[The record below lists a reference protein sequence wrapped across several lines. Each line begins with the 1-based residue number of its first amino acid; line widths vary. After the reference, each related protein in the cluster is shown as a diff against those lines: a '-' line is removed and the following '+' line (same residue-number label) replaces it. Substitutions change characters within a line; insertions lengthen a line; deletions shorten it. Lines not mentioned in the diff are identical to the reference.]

1 MSESGFAYREGA
13 LHAEQVP
20 LADIAAEVG
29 TPAYVYCA
37 SAIAARYRRL
47 RAAFGAAPPAIYYAL
62 KANSNQAVIATLA
75 AEGAGADVVSA
86 GEIARAVAAGVPAEK
101 IVFAGVGKT
110 ADEIAYGI
118 AAGIRQFNVESL
130 PELALLNRVAADRG
144 AVAEAALRI
153 NPNVDARTHAKITT
167 GKAENKFG
175 IDLGHVADAF
185 RAAAAMPAVRLSGLS
200 MHIGSQLTSL
210 EPYRE
215 AFARLA
221 ELTEELGRAG
231 IAIDH
236 LDLGGGLGVDYHGSR
251 SPEPEAYAAVLLDAV
266 GHLGCSLAIEPG
278 RWLVAPA
285 GVLLARV
292 VQVKEGATRR
302 FVILDAAMN
311 DLIRPTLY
319 DAHHEILP
327 VRQPPANAPMARA
340 DVVGPICESGD
351 TFARD
356 RDLPAL
362 AVDDLMVFRDAG
374 AYGAVMSSTY
384 NSRPLVAEVL
394 VRGGDYAVVRP
405 RQTIEELI
413 ALDRL
418 PPWLDSMA
426 LDGAAVAT
434 PRRSGAA
441 E

>member
-1 MSESGFAYREGA
+1 MNATGFAWREGV
-13 LHAEQVP
+13 LHAEDVP
-20 LADIAAEVG
+20 LTEIAAAVG
-29 TPAYVYCA
+29 TPTYVYCA
-37 SAIAARYRRL
+37 GAIVGRFRRL
-47 RAAFGAAPPAIYYAL
+47 RAAFGATPPAIYYAV

-86 GEIARAVAAGVPAEK
+86 GEIARAVATGVPPEK

-110 ADEIAYGI
+110 ADEIAYGL

-130 PELALLNRVAADRG
+130 PELALLNRVATERG

-167 GKAENKFG
+167 GKSENKFG

-185 RAAAAMPAVRLSGLS
+185 RAAATMPGVRLTGLS

-210 EPYRE
+210 APYEE
-215 AFARLA
+215 AFGRLA
-221 ELTEELGRAG
+221 ALTRELRRGG
-231 IAIDH
+231 IAISH
-236 LDLGGGLGVDYHGSR
+236 LDLGGGLGVDYHGNA
-251 SPEPEAYAAVLLDAV
+251 SPDPEAYAAVILKAV

-302 FVILDAAMN
+302 FVIVDAAMN
-311 DLIRPTLY
+311 DLIRPALY
-319 DAHHEILP
+319 DAHHEIVP
-327 VRQPPANAPMARA
+327 VRQPAANDGTVRA
-340 DVVGPICESGD
+340 DVVGPVCETGD

-356 RDLPAL
+356 RDLPPL
-362 AVDDLMVFRDAG
+362 APDDLIVFRDAG
-374 AYGAVMSSTY
+374 AYGAVMASTY
-384 NSRPLVAEVL
+384 NSRPLAAEVL
-394 VRGGDYAVVRP
+394 VNGQDWAVVRP
-405 RQTIEELI
+405 RQTIEALI
-413 ALDRL
+413 AMDRL
-418 PPWLDSMA
+418 PPWLEQA
-426 LDGAAVAT
+426 PEARTAA
-434 PRRSGAA
+434 RRSGTA

>member
-1 MSESGFAYREGA
+1 MSESAFTYREGM
-13 LHAEQVP
+13 LHAERVP
-20 LADIAAEVG
+20 LARIAAEVG

-37 SAIAARYRRL
+37 GAIAGRYRRL
-47 RAAFGAAPPAIYYAL
+47 ARGFGSTPVAIYYAL

-86 GEIARAVAAGVPAEK
+86 GEIARALAAGVAPGK

-110 ADEIAYGI
+110 AAEIAFGLN
-118 AAGIRQFNVESL
+118 AGIRQFNVESL
-130 PELALLNRVAADRG
+130 PELALLNRVALERG
-144 AVAEAALRI
+144 AIAEAALRI

-175 IDLGHVADAF
+175 VDLGQVGDAF
-185 RAAAAMPAVRLSGLS
+185 RTARTMAGVRLTGLS
-200 MHIGSQLTSL
+200 THIGSQLTSL
-210 EPYRE
+210 EPYE
-215 AFARLA
+215 QAFRRLA
-221 ELTEELGRAG
+221 ELTVELRGAG
-231 IAIDH
+231 FTVDH
-236 LDLGGGLGVDYHGSR
+236 LDLGGGLGVDYHASQ
-251 SPEPEAYAAVLLDAV
+251 SPAVEDYAALILGSV
-266 GHLGCSLAIEPG
+266 GDLGCSLAIEPG

-285 GVLLARV
+285 GVLLTRV

-302 FVILDAAMN
+302 FVIVDAAMN

-327 VRQPPANAPMARA
+327 VRQPAANAAMVPA

-362 AVDDLMVFRDAG
+362 SVDDLMVFRDAG
-374 AYGAVMSSTY
+374 AYGAVMASTY
-384 NSRPLVAEVL
+384 NSRPLVPEVL
-394 VRGGDYAVVRP
+394 VRDGDFAVVRP
-405 RQTIEELI
+405 RQTIEALI

-418 PPWLDSMA
+418 PPWL
-426 LDGAAVAT
+426 GQEPAAAQI
-434 PRRSGAA
+434 RSGAA

>member
-1 MSESGFAYREGA
+1 MSESPFTYREGA
-13 LHAEQVP
+13 LHAERVP
-20 LADIAAEVG
+20 LARIAAAVG
-29 TPAYVYCA
+29 TPAYVYCGD
-37 SAIAARYRRL
+37 AIAGRYRRL
-47 RAAFGAAPPAIYYAL
+47 ARAFGTTPVAIYYAL

-86 GEIARAVAAGVPAEK
+86 GEIARAVAAGVAPEK

-110 ADEIAYGI
+110 ADEIAYGL

-130 PELALLNRVAADRG
+130 PELALLNRVALERG

-175 IDLGHVADAF
+175 VDLGHVGDAF
-185 RAAAAMPAVRLSGLS
+185 AAARAMPGVRLTGLS
-200 MHIGSQLTSL
+200 THIGSQLTSL
-210 EPYRE
+210 EPYE
-215 AFARLA
+215 QAFGRLA
-221 ELTEELGRAG
+221 ALTGELRGAG
-231 IAIDH
+231 FAVDH
-236 LDLGGGLGVDYHGSR
+236 LDLGGGLGVDYHGAR
-251 SPEPEAYAAVLLDAV
+251 SPAVEDYAALILRSVGGLD
-266 GHLGCSLAIEPG
+266 CSLAIEPG

-302 FVILDAAMN
+302 FLIIDAAMN

-327 VRQPPANAPMARA
+327 VRQPAANAPTARA

-374 AYGAVMSSTY
+374 AYGAVMASTY
-384 NSRPLVAEVL
+384 NSRPLVPEVL
-394 VRGGDYAVVRP
+394 VKGDDFAVVRP
-405 RQTIEELI
+405 RQTIEALI
-413 ALDRL
+413 GLDRL
-418 PPWLDSMA
+418 PPWLGRESP
-426 LDGAAVAT
+426 AVAAQI
-434 PRRSGAA
+434 RSGAA